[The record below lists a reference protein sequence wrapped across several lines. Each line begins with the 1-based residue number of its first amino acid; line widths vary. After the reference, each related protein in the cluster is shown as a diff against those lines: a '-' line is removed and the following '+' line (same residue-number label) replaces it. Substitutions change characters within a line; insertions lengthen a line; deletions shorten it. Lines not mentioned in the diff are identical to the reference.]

1 MQELKD
7 LFIFLDTK
15 QLGNMY
21 FGSPK
26 ETPMKAT
33 LQLRND
39 SQKEIGEIVVSIDLF
54 DVKNKSIVFS
64 QKYNFTGLLSK
75 ETAYCEVD
83 FSEIKIYGVFEATV
97 RAANGEN
104 EAVYKTKI
112 ARVVEAEKQDDFLAI
127 NTHIAAHAGEIMD
140 KGVELVKKAGCGW
153 ILDDLQWW
161 QCETEK
167 GNFHI
172 PETYRIFAE
181 KCKEAGLRVR
191 YNMDDRGI
199 QNIYDD
205 ADTWHSIT
213 DEQLKHFTE
222 YCAKVAREFKGLGYA
237 YEICSEWDH
246 QCKARKCESTHT
258 PEAYA
263 KIIKASS
270 RAIKAEDP
278 DATILSVGNARC
290 NVKWVRRALE
300 AGAGDA
306 IDALAIHPYHYYL
319 FPVSPAYTCTQSWMN
334 TLDQFNA
341 YEELS
346 QEYCG
351 GIPIWNTESGWSS
364 CEENVDG
371 CTEIQQAAYTLQLYL
386 LSKCAKLVNKMT
398 IYKLSDGGYNTKDY
412 EQMLGIVGCS
422 NKDGENGVDHLVKPA
437 YCVMPVA
444 ANLLSDIE
452 FEKQVCIHDNLVI
465 YQYRN
470 SNGKYVTAFFTLE
483 DLCGEV
489 SINSSEFT
497 EKDIAYDM
505 FSNKIKPKQDGDKV
519 NFFAC
524 DYPIMLFTDKPI
536 ENFEFGNLQN
546 VKEIPENITDLFAFI
561 QFY

>member
-7 LFIFLDTK
+7 LFIFLNTK

-33 LQLRND
+33 LQVRND
-39 SQKEIGEIVVSIDLF
+39 CGENIEELKISIEAFDIKNRAKVFFEEYTIALLSSKEIS
-54 DVKNKSIVFS
+54 
-64 QKYNFTGLLSK
+64 Y
-75 ETAYCEVD
+75 YEVD
-83 FSEIKIYGVFEATV
+83 FSKIKIYGVFEVTV
-97 RAANGEN
+97 KAVNSEK

-334 TLDQFNA
+334 TLDQFKA

-346 QEYCG
+346 REYCG

-398 IYKLSDGGYNTKDY
+398 IYKLSDGGHNTKDY
-412 EQMLGIVGCS
+412 EQMLGIVGVATPQFEG
-422 NKDGENGVDHLVKPA
+422 DVDHLVKPA

-470 SNGKYVTAFFTLE
+470 SKGKYLTAFFTLE
-483 DLCGEV
+483 ELCGDV
-489 SINSSEFT
+489 SVSCSEFT
-497 EKDIAYDM
+497 ENDVAYDM
-505 FSNKIKPKQDGDKV
+505 FSNKIKPKLQDGKMV
-519 NFFAC
+519 FFAS
-524 DYPIMLFTDKPI
+524 DYPVMLFTDKPI
-536 ENFEFGNLQN
+536 VDISFGNLQN
-546 VKEIPENITDLFAFI
+546 VKDIPENITDLFAI
-561 QFY
+561 I